1 MSSALAALLASA
13 VHTTADLAVTG
24 LIPWVI
30 YSKFGLAILRKAS
43 LNLNLVWAA
52 ALVVTSVLT
61 LLI

>member
-24 LIPWVI
+24 LIPGVI
-30 YSKFGLAILRKAS
+30 YSKFGLAIVRKAW

-52 ALVVTSVLT
+52 TLVVTSVLT